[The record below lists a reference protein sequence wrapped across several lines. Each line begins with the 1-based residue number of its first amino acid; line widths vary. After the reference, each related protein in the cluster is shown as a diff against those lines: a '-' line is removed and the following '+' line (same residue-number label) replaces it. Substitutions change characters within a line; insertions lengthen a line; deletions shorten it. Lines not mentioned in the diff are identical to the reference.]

1 MFFMPAWVVGA
12 TVVAIVV
19 GTAVITVVVAGTVV
33 SMVVGAAVISVVTVG
48 TGVGVTDTG
57 LWVAHPANS
66 TLTVIRTAKIRKILF
81 LSITEFSTS
90 LLLQGTF

>member
-12 TVVAIVV
+12 TVVAVVV
-19 GTAVITVVVAGTVV
+19 GTAVITVVVGATVV

-48 TGVGVTDTG
+48 TGVGVTGAG

-66 TLTVIRTAKIRKILF
+66 TLAVIRTAKIRKILF
-81 LSITEFSTS
+81 LSMTEFSTS